1 MTLKEQI
8 IEILGNAPELNMG
21 NYDEDDVKALNDT
34 VIEAYNLLKS
44 MPDSTQPPQVDE
56 SRPAIEQT
64 VIDVLDGMVGIGG
77 IPNNGEFY
85 TEFVFRL
92 GAALK
97 LSAPVQEQP
106 DNTDSHNCDERV
118 ITYIEKRIQE
128 LREADSAACEKRWD
142 MSLLT
147 HERLTFREL
156 SNELTARRQELEGV
170 IKRINK
176 LTPPPAQSE
185 ITDEEDI
192 QEYFI

>member
-44 MPDSTQPPQVDE
+44 MPDSTQPPQ
-56 SRPAIEQT
+56 
-64 VIDVLDGMVGIGG
+64 
-77 IPNNGEFY
+77 
-85 TEFVFRL
+85 
-92 GAALK
+92 
-97 LSAPVQEQP
+97 
-106 DNTDSHNCDERV
+106 TDSHNCDERV